1 RGRAAGHKG
10 PSVCPSRSE
19 YDDSSSLRQFNSFAR
34 PSGKSIYNQRKDY
47 SQTLLKPQ
55 SDFQHH
61 VEHLLTVSLER
72 DIRSI
77 DDCLERLKVLEAQG
91 RVWGQD
97 LILQVKDQE
106 LVLRDVESKEELE
119 VYQLGSVQGCSAAL
133 DVCGYDSVLAISVQE
148 RGPPGTSVL
157 LFQCER
163 LGAETLKSSLE
174 KLVKQW
180 KEEQRSQ
187 YGHR

>member
-1 RGRAAGHKG
+1 RGPCCRHEG
-10 PSVCPSRSE
+10 PSVRPSRSE
-19 YDDSSSLRQFNSFAR
+19 YNDSSPLQRSNSFTR

-55 SDFQHH
+55 SNFH
-61 VEHLLTVSLER
+61 VEHLLTVRLER

-77 DDCLERLKVLEAQG
+77 NDCLAHLKVLEAQG

-119 VYQLGSVQGCSAAL
+119 AYPLGRVQGCLAAL

-148 RGPPGTSVL
+148 RSPPGTSVL
-157 LFQCER
+157 LFQCEH

>member
-1 RGRAAGHKG
+1 EGTELQDTEVH
-10 PSVCPSRSE
+10 PSRNE
-19 YDDSSSLRQFNSFAR
+19 YDDDPLLRRANSFAR

-47 SQTLLKPQ
+47 GQTLFTPQ
-55 SDFQHH
+55 TDFQHH
-61 VEHLLTVSLER
+61 VEHLLTVRLER
-72 DIRSI
+72 DLRSAE
-77 DDCLERLKVLEAQG
+77 DCLGRLKVLEAQG

-119 VYQLGSVQGCSAAL
+119 SYPLGSVQGCSASM
-133 DVCGYDSVLAISVQE
+133 DGGGYDSVLAISVQE
-148 RGPPGTSVL
+148 RNPPGTSVL
-157 LFQCER
+157 LFQCEK
-163 LGAETLKSSLE
+163 LGAEMLKSSLE
-174 KLVKQW
+174 KLLKQW

>member
-1 RGRAAGHKG
+1 
-10 PSVCPSRSE
+10 PSRSE
-19 YDDSSSLRQFNSFAR
+19 YDDSSLLRRSNSFAR

-47 SQTLLKPQ
+47 GQILLKPQ

-61 VEHLLTVSLER
+61 VEHLLTVRLER
-72 DIRSI
+72 DIRST
-77 DDCLERLKVLEAQG
+77 DDCLAHLKVLEAQG

-106 LVLRDVESKEELE
+106 LMLRDVESKEELE
-119 VYQLGSVQGCSAAL
+119 AYPLGSVQGCSAVP
-133 DVCGYDSVLAISVQE
+133 DICGYSSVLAISVQE
-148 RGPPGTSVL
+148 QSPPGTSVL
-157 LFQCER
+157 LFHCER
-163 LGAETLKSSLE
+163 LGADILKSSLE